1 MSEGKTRRDFMK
13 SALVGATAA
22 RFLAR
27 GAKSA
32 EAEDTSESLSGPR
45 RYLEPFNYAGVRLM
59 DGMLRKQYLATRE
72 YFYNLPEDDILKGFR
87 KRAGL
92 PAPGNAAGAW
102 GAEDLGPV
110 FGQFLSGMAR
120 MYKVTGDRALLA
132 KAVRLMRE
140 WVKTFDADGAPYYA
154 SSAKELALS
163 HYSWDK
169 TVCGLV
175 DLYQFGGENDALPV
189 LERMTDWG
197 VKHLDR
203 SRKPPGGYD
212 TQGFPVEWYTL
223 SENLY
228 RAYQFTGDSKYK
240 DFGDFWH
247 YDHYWGMFTG
257 KVPLEVR
264 GYHAYSHVNTLSS
277 AAMTYAV
284 TGKPEYLKTIV
295 NAYEHFQK
303 VQCYATGGYGPTER
317 LVAADGSLGRSLEE
331 ENNTFETPCGSWSIF
346 KLGSYLMQFTGEA
359 RYGDWIEK
367 LVYNGI
373 GAALPMAPE
382 GKTFYYSDYRLGPPE
397 PLASAR
403 KVYYWDPYPCCSG
416 TYIQAVADY
425 HNIIYFKDDR
435 GLYVNLFVPSEARWI
450 QSGTDIEV
458 TQETSYPESDTISL
472 TVQAA
477 HSAAFEIRLRV
488 PGWSEGASVQINDGI
503 ADIPC
508 QPGTWTT
515 IKRTWRS
522 GDRVSIQFPMR
533 LRLAPIDPQHPN
545 RSALMYGPVVLVQ
558 DGRYT
563 RQPNLNGNGSDLAKK
578 TIRTDKPLEFKVV
591 DDLPPSPFMPSTGAI
606 MPFYRIAAGVP
617 YRMYLDLAA

>member
-1 MSEGKTRRDFMK
+1 MSGGKARRDFLK
-13 SALVGATAA
+13 TVLAGAAA
-22 RFLAR
+22 TPFLMGR
-27 GAKSA
+27 AKGL
-32 EAEDTSESLSGPR
+32 EAEDTSEHPSKPR
-45 RYLEPFNYAGVRLM
+45 RYLEPFNDAGVRLM

-72 YFYNLPEDDILKGFR
+72 YYYGLPDDDLLKGFR

-102 GAEDLGPV
+102 GGEDLGPV

-120 MYKVTGDRALLA
+120 MYRATGDTAMRN
-132 KAVRLMRE
+132 KAVRLLRE
-140 WVKTFDADGAPYYA
+140 WVRTFDADGEPYYA
-154 SSAKELALS
+154 PSAKELDLS

-175 DLYQFGGENDALPV
+175 DLYQFGGEKDALPV

-203 SRKPPGGYD
+203 SRRPPSGYD

-228 RAYQFTGDSKYK
+228 RAYQLTGDGRYK
-240 DFGDFWH
+240 AFGDLWH

-257 KVPLEVR
+257 KVPLDVR

-284 TGKPEYLKTIV
+284 TGNPEYLKTIV
-295 NAYEHFQK
+295 NAYDHFQE

-317 LVAADGSLGRSLEE
+317 LVAADGSLGRSLEQ
-331 ENNTFETPCGSWSIF
+331 ENNTFETPCGAWSIF

-416 TYIQAVADY
+416 TYIQSVADY
-425 HNIIYFKDDR
+425 HNIIYFKDTA
-435 GLYVNLFVPSEARWI
+435 GLYVNLFVPSEVTWNHG
-450 QSGTDIEV
+450 GTEIKV
-458 TQETSYPESDTISL
+458 TQETGYPESATTSL
-472 TVQAA
+472 TVQAPN
-477 HSAAFEIRLRV
+477 SAAFELRLRV
-488 PGWSEGASVQINDGI
+488 PGWSEGTSVQINGHKTDVV
-503 ADIPC
+503 C
-508 QPGTWTT
+508 QPGTWAT
-515 IKRTWRS
+515 IRRTWQA
-522 GDRVSIQFPMR
+522 GDQVSLQIPMR
-533 LRLAPIDPQHPN
+533 LRLVPIDAQHPG
-545 RSALMYGPVVLVQ
+545 RLALIYGPVVLVQ

-563 RQPNLNGNGSDLAKK
+563 RQPNLNLNGSDLDQKIVPAN
-578 TIRTDKPLEFKVV
+578 KPLEFKVV
-591 DDLPPSPFMPSTGAI
+591 DDLPPSPFIPSTGAI

-617 YRMYLDLAA
+617 YRMYLDLTA